1 MSNST
6 LIHLT
11 LKTRVQAPEL
21 AFYGVKIVGGDQRP
35 YSQTVEQNI
44 LFYRLQIRALIS
56 ATCALTRKKRVLG
69 MQNSSF
75 NLKSK

>member
-6 LIHLT
+6 LIRPT

-21 AFYGVKIVGGDQRP
+21 AFYGVKIAGGDQRP
-35 YSQTVEQNI
+35 YSQLVEHNI

-56 ATCALTRKKRVLG
+56 VTCALTHKKG
-69 MQNSSF
+69 F
-75 NLKSK
+75 